1 MKIIV
6 VEDEKKWNEKIVK
19 LINQM
24 LDEKRLEIEI
34 ISFYDYTKEL
44 DKIIKSKETNF
55 YILDVELPTKN
66 GTDITRK
73 IRREINDWESLITI
87 TSVHNQKDSFLSK
100 SLYVLGY
107 LSKFDDFENNL
118 KENILL
124 GLNILESR
132 GYINSNTGIGK
143 DDILYIQREKD
154 SKYCTIKTFDDEIR
168 IRMSLSLLENKFHL
182 RRIKKY
188 LLVNDKNI
196 ISNLGN
202 EIVFKNNIK
211 IKIQ

>member
-19 LINQM
+19 LINQI

-202 EIVFKNNIK
+202 EIVFKNNTK
-211 IKIQ
+211 IKL